1 MSAASTA
8 ASSPTPEADGLIRLY
23 RAAEPDGTGLVWM
36 HGGGFAFGDLD
47 MPEADAVARGLAA
60 AGTTV
65 FSVDYRLAPVPPTW
79 DGADQQSEDRSGNR
93 YPAASDDVLR
103 AWEWATMHAEEL
115 GVTRVAIGGASAG
128 ANLATGATLRLLAA
142 GGILPR
148 LVVLAYPTML
158 AVQPA
163 PGPALRAALD
173 AHPEHDRFG
182 AEVVRE
188 MYENYLGGSVIGAPI
203 AAVPGLASTDELRGF
218 PPTLMINSE
227 IDELSVSGDVFAA
240 TLRAAGGDVDVVV
253 EPGTDHGHLNRPEH
267 PGFAA
272 SMARI
277 VQRFAGLAAS

>member
-1 MSAASTA
+1 MSAASPA
-8 ASSPTPEADGLIRLY
+8 APSPTSEAGGLIRLY

-65 FSVDYRLAPVPPTW
+65 FSVDYRLAPVPPAW
-79 DGADQQSEDRSGNR
+79 DGADQQTDDRSGNR

-103 AWEWATMHAEEL
+103 AWQWAASHAEEL
-115 GVTRVAIGGASAG
+115 GVTRLAIGGASAG
-128 ANLATGATLRLLAA
+128 ANLATGATLRLLGE

-148 LVVLAYPTML
+148 LVVLAYPTLL

-163 PGPALRAALD
+163 PGPALRAALA

-182 AEVVRE
+182 ADVVRE
-188 MYENYLGGSVIGAPI
+188 MYENYLGHSVIGAPI

-277 VQRFAGLAAS
+277 VQRFAALAAS

>member
-1 MSAASTA
+1 MPERTA
-8 ASSPTPEADGLIRLY
+8 AGGLVRVY
-23 RAAEPDGTGLVWM
+23 PAARPNGAGLVWM

-47 MPEADAVARGLAA
+47 MPEADAVARGLAE

-65 FSVDYRLAPVPPTW
+65 LSVDYRLAPAPAGW
-79 DGADQQSEDRSGNR
+79 GGADDAAGERGDHR

-103 AWEWATMHAEEL
+103 AWEWATAHADEL
-115 GVTRVAIGGASAG
+115 AIARLALGGASAG
-128 ANLATGATLRLLAA
+128 ANLAAGATLRLLAA
-142 GGILPR
+142 GVAPPR
-148 LVVLAYPTML
+148 LVVLAYPTLL

-163 PGPALRAALD
+163 PGLALRAALD

-182 AEVVRE
+182 SEAVRS

-203 AAVPGLASTDELRGF
+203 AAVPGLASAAELADF

-240 TLRAAGGDVDVVV
+240 TLRQAGRDVETVV
-253 EPGTDHGHLNRPEH
+253 EPGTDHGHLNRPEK

-277 VQRFAGLAAS
+277 VARLERLAAS

>member
-1 MSAASTA
+1 MSAPSA
-8 ASSPTPEADGLIRLY
+8 AAAVPTSEADGLIRLY

-65 FSVDYRLAPVPPTW
+65 LSVDYRLAPVPPTW
-79 DGADQQSEDRSGNR
+79 DGADQQIEDRTGNR

-103 AWEWATMHAEEL
+103 AWDWATSHADEL
-115 GVTRVAIGGASAG
+115 GVTRLAVGGASAG
-128 ANLATGATLRLLAA
+128 ANLATGATLRLLGA

-148 LVVLAYPTML
+148 LVVLAYPTLL

-163 PGPALRAALD
+163 PGPALRAALA

-182 AEVVRE
+182 TDVVRE

-203 AAVPGLASTDELRGF
+203 AAVPGLASAAELRGF

-267 PGFAA
+267 PGFTA

-277 VQRFAGLAAS
+277 VRRFADLAAS